1 MQRSYRSQVNHGESG
16 NSAFVENSARG
27 NYHLPEAQAL
37 TTKSLARFKIV
48 PIPWPYWR
56 ATSVAGSHVITFQ
69 IADEIRLI
77 FKEVAAVGSRK
88 YQ

>member
-27 NYHLPEAQAL
+27 NNHLPEAQAL

-48 PIPWPYWR
+48 PIPSPYLK

-77 FKEVAAVGSRK
+77 FKDVAAVRSRK